1 MNAAGWRGCA
11 SPRQRCRR
19 YCPTRRSSRS
29 TAPRVVTWC
38 RRTGV
43 SASTYLMPLSYAA
56 VLGGVVTVIGT
67 STNLVVSDLLVA
79 GGGEPLGVFE
89 ITSVGLPVAAVGVL
103 VLIVTGPRLLG
114 KRGGRE
120 EGRAPAEH
128 TYTLAMRVLPDGA
141 IAGRTVHD
149 AGLRSLHGVFLA
161 GVERAGGLVP
171 ARPETVLGPGDLCYF
186 AGDVDDV
193 VDLLETPGLQSA
205 EQPHVAG
212 AGDRPDA
219 GLYEVVISE
228 QSELAGS
235 TMRDV
240 GFRARYDA
248 AVLAIKRHD
257 DEIPGKLGTVVLRA
271 GDVLLVLA
279 TPEFERQW
287 RGHRDFSV
295 IASRATSPPVRSARG
310 WVVLTA
316 IFGMIALTVT
326 NLLDLMEASL
336 LAAVALIV
344 LRVISVNE
352 ARRAVNLNVVL
363 TIALS
368 VSLGT
373 AVSVSGLAGEVATVL
388 GRLGDPF
395 GDIGSVVAILAA
407 TMLLTELLS
416 NNAAAAVMLPVAT
429 ALSLEN
435 GLDPAFDGNRG
446 ADRCVVFVPVADRL
460 PDELDG
466 VQPRRL
472 PVRRLHTAGCPAH
485 AGDVDPDTDRR
496 ALDHRYLNGPIPT
509 TTPVKVQ
516 PAPGAGTPRRRVA
529 ANAAKPANRIVAPI
543 STRLLGSLPA
553 VARSQSSA
561 GLSSLDWPGTH
572 GVVVGDVFGAGGIRG
587 LAQAESSGG
596 YCTVAIAGGAPS
608 TITSIVSPS
617 RRRSSVGSG
626 SHDSPSSARR
636 QPGQSVAL
644 PASSMEAPGQMI
656 CPVKLSTVSVPTSFP
671 SADRMTR
678 VADWSTGVKPTGT
691 IV

>member
-1 MNAAGWRGCA
+1 VTVDSWITLVVLIVTFLALATERISAVAGMGAAVGTLLLTGVVDQQEALSGLSSTAPITIAALYILAGAAAVTGALNPVIDSLMAGGSSGRE
-11 SPRQRCRR
+11 
-19 YCPTRRSSRS
+19 RSRLARLCLTTTALSS
-29 TAPRVVTWC
+29 VLPNTPLVALAAPRVVTWC
-38 RRTGV
+38 RRGGV
-43 SASTYLMPLSYAA
+43 SPSTYLMPLSYAA

-79 GGGEPLGVFE
+79 AGGEPLGVFE

-103 VLIVTGPRLLG
+103 VLIVTAPRLLG

-120 EGRAPAEH
+120 ETQALVEH
-128 TYTLAMRVLPDGA
+128 PYTLAMRVVPDGA

-149 AGLRSLHGVFLA
+149 AGLRSLQGVFLA
-161 GVERAGGLVP
+161 GVERAGGLVT
-171 ARPETVLGPGDLCYF
+171 ARPETVLGPGDVCYF

-257 DEIPGKLGTVVLRA
+257 DELPGKLGTVTLRP

-295 IASRATSPPVRSARG
+295 IASRSTSPPVRSARG

-316 IFGMIALTVT
+316 IVGMIALTVT
-326 NLLDLMEASL
+326 NVLDLMEASL

-373 AVSVSGLAGEVATVL
+373 AVAVSGLAGQIATVL

-395 GDIGSVVAILAA
+395 GDIGSLVAILAA

-435 GLDPAFDGNRG
+435 GLDPRSMAIVVLIG
-446 ADRCVVFVPVADRL
+446 ASCSFLSPIGYQTNLMVYSLGGYRFADF
-460 PDELDG
+460 
-466 VQPRRL
+466 
-472 PVRRLHTAGCPAH
+472 
-485 AGDVDPDTDRR
+485 
-496 ALDHRYLNGPIPT
+496 
-509 TTPVKVQ
+509 
-516 PAPGAGTPRRRVA
+516 
-529 ANAAKPANRIVAPI
+529 
-543 STRLLGSLPA
+543 TRL
-553 VARSQSSA
+553 
-561 GLSSLDWPGTH
+561 
-572 GVVVGDVFGAGGIRG
+572 
-587 LAQAESSGG
+587 
-596 YCTVAIAGGAPS
+596 GAPL
-608 TITSIVSPS
+608 TLVTLILTPIV
-617 RRRSSVGSG
+617 
-626 SHDSPSSARR
+626 
-636 QPGQSVAL
+636 
-644 PASSMEAPGQMI
+644 
-656 CPVKLSTVSVPTSFP
+656 VPL
-671 SADRMTR
+671 AI
-678 VADWSTGVKPTGT
+678 GL
-691 IV
+691 

>member
-1 MNAAGWRGCA
+1 MTADSWITLVVLIVTFVALATERIPAVAGMAAAVGTLLLAGVVDQQEA
-11 SPRQRCRR
+11 LSGLSSTAPITIAAL
-19 YCPTRRSSRS
+19 YVLAGAAAVTGALNPVIDNLMAGRSSNHERS
-29 TAPRVVTWC
+29 RLARLCLTTTALSSVLPNTPLVALTAPRVVTWC
-38 RRTGV
+38 RRAGV

-79 GGGEPLGVFE
+79 AGGEPLGVFE

-103 VLIVTGPRLLG
+103 VLIVTGPWLLG
-114 KRGGRE
+114 KRGGLE
-120 EGRAPAEH
+120 EGRAPVEH
-128 TYTLAMRVLPDGA
+128 TYTLAMRVVPDGA

-171 ARPETVLGPGDLCYF
+171 ARPETVLGPGDVCYF

-205 EQPHVAG
+205 EQPHVVG

-257 DEIPGKLGTVVLRA
+257 DEIPGKLGTVALRA

-316 IFGMIALTVT
+316 IVGMIALTVT
-326 NLLDLMEASL
+326 NVLDLMEASL
-336 LAAVALIV
+336 LAAVSLIV

-373 AVSVSGLAGEVATVL
+373 AVAVSGLAGEMATVL

-435 GLDPAFDGNRG
+435 GLDPRSMAIVVLIG
-446 ADRCVVFVPVADRL
+446 ASCSFLSPIGYQTNLMVYSLGGYRFADF
-460 PDELDG
+460 
-466 VQPRRL
+466 
-472 PVRRLHTAGCPAH
+472 
-485 AGDVDPDTDRR
+485 
-496 ALDHRYLNGPIPT
+496 
-509 TTPVKVQ
+509 
-516 PAPGAGTPRRRVA
+516 
-529 ANAAKPANRIVAPI
+529 
-543 STRLLGSLPA
+543 TRL
-553 VARSQSSA
+553 
-561 GLSSLDWPGTH
+561 
-572 GVVVGDVFGAGGIRG
+572 
-587 LAQAESSGG
+587 
-596 YCTVAIAGGAPS
+596 GAPLTLVTLILTPIVVPL
-608 TITSIVSPS
+608 TIGI
-617 RRRSSVGSG
+617 
-626 SHDSPSSARR
+626 
-636 QPGQSVAL
+636 
-644 PASSMEAPGQMI
+644 
-656 CPVKLSTVSVPTSFP
+656 
-671 SADRMTR
+671 
-678 VADWSTGVKPTGT
+678 
-691 IV
+691 